1 MSAAVQGTCAPEF
14 ENVRAAFARGFA
26 ERGEVGA
33 SVAVVRDGEVV
44 VDLWGGHAD
53 AAGTRPWQRDTL
65 VNAYSTCKGMTALC
79 AHLLAD
85 RGELDLD
92 APVARYWPEF
102 AQAGKGEVPVRWLLS
117 HRAGLIGPRE
127 PLTPEDVYDW
137 EKTCAVLA
145 ATEPW
150 WEPGTAQGYHAV
162 SFGFLVGEVV
172 RRIAGVSLGTFLRTE
187 ITEPLGADL
196 YIGTP
201 ASEHGR
207 CAELIGPDGVGSLSS
222 AFPGVP
228 EGTIRSLDVHPF
240 APLALAMRHLPTGD
254 VNSAACRSAEIPAAN
269 GNVTARG
276 LATVYHALAAGELVG
291 PGTLAAL
298 RERQGGPDEPDLV
311 LGPLAPGSL
320 PFAWASGYMLNSG
333 GFFGP
338 NRAAFGHGGAGGSL
352 AFADPENGL
361 AYAYVMNK
369 FGGGTTGGDNRNVA
383 LVEAV
388 YAAPGMA
395 GRTGAGTGTG

>member
-1 MSAAVQGTCAPEF
+1 MTVTPTVQGTCAPGF
-14 ENVRAAFARGFA
+14 ENVRAEFARNFA

-33 SVAVVRDGEVV
+33 ALAVTLGGETV
-44 VDLWGGHAD
+44 VDLWGGYAD
-53 AAGTRPWQRDTL
+53 AGGTRPWERDTL
-65 VNAYSTCKGMTALC
+65 VNVYSTSKGMTSLC

-92 APVARYWPEF
+92 APVSRYWPEF
-102 AQAGKGEVPVRWLLS
+102 AQAGKGDVPVRWLLS

-127 PLTPEDVYDW
+127 RLTPEDVHDW

-172 RRIAGVSLGTFLRTE
+172 RRITGVSLGTFLRTE

-201 ASEHGR
+201 ASEHHR
-207 CAELIGPDGVGSLSS
+207 CAQLIGPDGDGTLSS

-228 EGTIRSLDVHPF
+228 DGTIRSLDAHPF

-269 GNVTARG
+269 GNATARG
-276 LATVYHALAAGELVG
+276 LAAVYRALVEGELVG
-291 PGTLAAL
+291 PGTLASL
-298 RERQGGPDEPDLV
+298 RERQSRPGETDLV
-311 LGPLAPGSL
+311 LGAFAPDASL
-320 PFAWASGYMLNSG
+320 PFAWACGYMLNTA

-338 NRAAFGHGGAGGSL
+338 NQAAFGHGGAGGSL
-352 AFADPENGL
+352 AFADLENRL

-369 FGGGTTGGDNRNVA
+369 FEGGTTGDDTRNLA
-383 LVEAV
+383 LVNAV
-388 YAAPGMA
+388 YAAPGLA
-395 GRTGAGTGTG
+395 GRAA

>member
-1 MSAAVQGTCAPEF
+1 MTTAVQGTCAPQF
-14 ENVRAAFARGFA
+14 ETVRAEFARNFA
-26 ERGEVGA
+26 ERDEVGA
-33 SVAVVRDGEVV
+33 AVAVWLDGEPV

-53 AAGTRPWQRDTL
+53 ADGTRPWERDTL
-65 VNAYSTCKGMTALC
+65 VTVYSTSKGMTALC

-117 HRAGLIGPRE
+117 HRVGLIGPRE
-127 PLTPEDVYDW
+127 PLTAEDVYDW

-172 RRIAGVSLGTFLRTE
+172 RRITGVSLGTFLRTE

-207 CAELIGPDGVGSLSS
+207 CAQFIGPEGDGVLSS
-222 AFPGVP
+222 AFPGIP
-228 EGTIRSLDVHPF
+228 DGTVRSLDSHPF
-240 APLALAMRHLPTGD
+240 APLALAMRHMPMGD
-254 VNSAACRSAEIPAAN
+254 VNSAACRSAEIPAGN
-269 GNVTARG
+269 GNATARG
-276 LATVYHALAAGELVG
+276 LAAVYRALGDGELVG

-298 RERQGGPDEPDLV
+298 RERQSRPGESDLV
-311 LGPLAPGSL
+311 LGAFAEENL
-320 PFAWASGYMLNSG
+320 PFAWASGYMLNESHY
-333 GFFGP
+333 FGP
-338 NRAAFGHGGAGGSL
+338 NRTAFGHGGAGGSL
-352 AFADPENGL
+352 AFADPENRL
-361 AYAYVMNK
+361 AYAYVMNS
-369 FGGGTTGGDNRNVA
+369 FGGGTTGDDTRNLK

-388 YAAPGMA
+388 YAALGQA
-395 GRTGAGTGTG
+395 GDAA

>member
-1 MSAAVQGTCAPEF
+1 MTAAVQGTCAPEF
-14 ENVRAAFARGFA
+14 ENVRAEFERNFA

-33 SVAVVRDGEVV
+33 ALAVTLDGESV

-53 AAGTRPWQRDTL
+53 ADGARPWQRDTL
-65 VNAYSTCKGMTALC
+65 VNVYSTSKGMTALC

-92 APVARYWPEF
+92 APVSRYWPQF
-102 AQAGKGEVPVRWLLS
+102 AQAGKGDLPVRWLLS

-127 PLTPEDVYDW
+127 RLTPEDVYDW

-162 SFGFLVGEVV
+162 SFGFLVGEVI
-172 RRIAGVSLGTFLRTE
+172 RRVTGVPLGTFLRTE

-207 CAELIGPDGVGSLSS
+207 CAQLIGPDGGGTLSG
-222 AFPGVP
+222 AFPGLPDGPV
-228 EGTIRSLDVHPF
+228 RSLDAHPF
-240 APLALAMRHLPTGD
+240 APLAIAMGHLPMGD

-269 GNVTARG
+269 GNATAHG
-276 LATVYHALAAGELVG
+276 LATVYRALADGELVG
-291 PGTLAAL
+291 PGSLAAL
-298 RERQGGPDEPDLV
+298 RERQSRPDEPDLV
-311 LGPLAPGSL
+311 LDAAAPGSL
-320 PFAWASGYMLNSG
+320 PFAWAGGFMLNAFG
-333 GFFGP
+333 YFGP
-338 NRAAFGHGGAGGSL
+338 NKAAFGHGGAGGSL
-352 AFADPENGL
+352 AFADPENRL
-361 AYAYVMNK
+361 SYAYVMNK
-369 FGGGTTGGDNRNVA
+369 FGGSTTGGDLRNLA

-388 YAAPGMA
+388 YASPELAR
-395 GRTGAGTGTG
+395 RTG